1 MGALVYLLRGVL
13 ALVGGIVSRMLGA
26 RRENDNRR
34 REIRVNALVEAW
46 RAIER
51 AAIRLGPAE
60 LRGLE
65 QALAEVQLFGTP
77 SQVEQAARVAQ
88 SMSERDDE
96 PAQIENLL
104 EALRG
109 DLREEMRLGRA
120 EVPIVYLR
128 RREATGG
135 LV

>member
-13 ALVGGIVSRMLGA
+13 GLIGGIVSRMLGA

-34 REIRVNALVEAW
+34 REMRVSALIDAW

-51 AAIRLGPAE
+51 AAVRLGPDE

-65 QALAEVQLFGTP
+65 HALAEVQLFGTP
-77 SQVEQAARVAQ
+77 SQVEQAAEVARA
-88 SMSERDDE
+88 MSDRDDE
-96 PAQIENLL
+96 AARLENLL

-120 EVPIVYLR
+120 EGRIVYLR
-128 RREATGG
+128 RREAA
-135 LV
+135 